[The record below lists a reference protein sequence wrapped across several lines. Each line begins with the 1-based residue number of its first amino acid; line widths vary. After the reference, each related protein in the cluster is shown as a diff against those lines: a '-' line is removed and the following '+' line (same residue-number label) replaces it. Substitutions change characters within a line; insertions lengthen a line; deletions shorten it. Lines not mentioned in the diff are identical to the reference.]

1 MPPAPHHPTH
11 RPDPNLAS
19 LSLFSSSFSDWEND
33 PAATFQHWMAEKHF
47 SESTS
52 KVYGYMW
59 AKFSKWR
66 EGRGLGLADV
76 RSMHLQQFLD
86 ESNLEKHH
94 RYRYVRLIERVYA
107 ALARLMPGL
116 ENPGSKAAKE
126 NVGRGV
132 NDIGAFLNEAQRD
145 RLIDALSTERGEE
158 KKKGKGNEWRAL
170 RDRAITAVILGGGVK
185 GGEVRGMSVSCVS
198 SDGDWLEIR
207 HGKRLHRTRLMPFA
221 VDLLARWGAYRAGAA
236 TEGTLLFPSTI
247 QAKAKSQ
254 MMDKATLYRIV
265 KRQLDAAGV
274 SLPAREAPQTL
285 RNTFA
290 AMLFDA
296 GESDGLV
303 TEYLGLQDTASA
315 GRLRAHYKL
324 MLAGVDKKGRM

>member
-1 MPPAPHHPTH
+1 MPPAPHHPPD

-19 LSLFSSSFSDWEND
+19 LSLFSSSFSDWESD
-33 PAATFQHWMAEKHF
+33 PEASFQHWMADKHF
-47 SESTS
+47 GESTAR
-52 KVYGYMW
+52 VYGYMW
-59 AKFSKWR
+59 GKFCKWKR
-66 EGRGLGLADV
+66 GRGLGLGDV
-76 RSMHLQQFLD
+76 QSMHLQQFLD
-86 ESNLEKHH
+86 ESGLEKHH

-107 ALARLMPGL
+107 ALARLTPGL

-132 NDIGAFLNEAQRD
+132 NDIGAFLSEAQRD
-145 RLIDALSTERGEE
+145 RLIDALTTEKEEE
-158 KKKGKGNEWRAL
+158 KKKGKANEWRAI

-185 GGEVRGMSVSCVS
+185 GGELRGMSVSCVS
-198 SDGDWLEIR
+198 VDGEWLEVQQ
-207 HGKRLHRTRLMPFA
+207 GKRLHRTRLRPFA
-221 VDLLARWGAYRAGAA
+221 VDLLARWVAYRAATS
-236 TEGTLLFPSTI
+236 TEGTLLFPSTA
-247 QAKAKSQ
+247 QAKSKSQ

-274 SLPAREAPQTL
+274 TLPAREAPQTL

-324 MLAGVDKKGRM
+324 MLAGLGKKGED

>member
-1 MPPAPHHPTH
+1 MPPTPHHPTD
-11 RPDPNLAS
+11 RPGSS
-19 LSLFSSSFSDWEND
+19 LDSPSLFSSSFSDWESD
-33 PAATFQHWMAEKHF
+33 PEGSFQHWMADKHF
-47 SESTS
+47 SASTA

-66 EGRGLGLADV
+66 KKGGLGLADV

-86 ESNLEKHH
+86 EANLEKHH

-132 NDIGAFLNEAQRD
+132 NDIGAFLDAAQRD
-145 RLIDALSTERGEE
+145 RLIASLTVEKEKE
-158 KKKGKGNEWRAL
+158 KKKGKGNEWRDI

-185 GGEVRGMSVSCVS
+185 GGEVRGMSVSCVIG
-198 SDGDWLEIR
+198 DGDWLEVR
-207 HGKRLHRTRLMPFA
+207 HGKRQHRTRLLPFA
-221 VDLLARWGAYRAGAA
+221 KDLLARWGAYRAGAG
-236 TEGTLLFPSTI
+236 TEGDLLFPSTRE
-247 QAKAKSQ
+247 AKLKSQ

-274 SLPAREAPQTL
+274 ELPAREAPQTL

-290 AMLFDA
+290 AMLIDA
-296 GESDGLV
+296 GESDGLI
-303 TEYLGLQDTASA
+303 TEYLGLQETASA

-324 MLAGVDKKGRM
+324 MLNGQARQS

>member
-1 MPPAPHHPTH
+1 MAPTSHRPTD
-11 RPDPNLAS
+11 RPDPALAS
-19 LSLFSSSFSDWEND
+19 PSLFSPLFSDWEND
-33 PAATFQHWMAEKHF
+33 PKGSFQHWAAEKHF
-47 SESTS
+47 GESTAR
-52 KVYGYMW
+52 VYGYMW

-66 EGRGLGLADV
+66 EERKLGLADV
-76 RSMHLQQFLD
+76 RSMHLQQFLND
-86 ESNLEKHH
+86 AGLEKHH

-132 NDIGAFLNEAQRD
+132 NDLGAFLTTAQRD
-145 RLIDALSTERGEE
+145 RLIGSLTVEKEEE
-158 KKKGKGNEWRAL
+158 KKKGKANAWRAL

-198 SDGDWLEIR
+198 VDGEWLEIR
-207 HGKRLHRTRLMPFA
+207 HGKRLHRTRLRPFA
-221 VDLLARWGAYRAGAA
+221 VDLLARWVAYREAAG
-236 TEGTLLFPSTI
+236 TEGTLLFPSTV

-254 MMDKATLYRIV
+254 MMDKATLYRIA

-303 TEYLGLQDTASA
+303 TEYLGLQETASA
-315 GRLRAHYKL
+315 GRLRSHYKM
-324 MLAGVDKKGRM
+324 MLNGLNMKGTE